1 MKKIF
6 SLFAAILF
14 AGSMMAEVK
23 TYTLTITTENFTK
36 VTESGSG
43 YAPYNGDHTFT
54 ATATDASGKTMDVV
68 IFSNQVMPS
77 SDSIQAQ
84 KTNGYLYNKTNLGT
98 ISSIVI
104 DEIAGKAD
112 KYKYTQIIGDEEN
125 PSSAAANGAYFKIA
139 AGTSGAAKAKSIV
152 ITFTKDDAVPVQSV
166 ALDITSKTIEV
177 GESFTLTPSITPAD
191 AANTAVTWST
201 SSTNATVENGVVT
214 GLAAGSATITCTT
227 VDGNKTATCEVTVTE
242 AVPSDY
248 VETAF
253 ASIKT
258 QDEVVITMTIDSVAK
273 TFALN
278 GGNATG
284 SAPKADLV
292 RFVGTSIKPITE
304 DHVFLVSK
312 VDGGYQF
319 ALKSDNTKV
328 LYAFANSADD
338 QNNDIRVASV
348 SGTASGVW
356 SFDADNHLY
365 ATPASDARYLCVY
378 SSSDW
383 RSYKST
389 SGGYA
394 NVEAQTLKFYVKS
407 IGGSPVV
414 PTAIENAEVAGQVQK
429 VIENGQLFII
439 KNGVKYNAQGA
450 AVR

>member
-23 TYTLTITTENFTK
+23 TYTFTIDTITLT
-36 VTESGSG
+36 GSANS
-43 YAPYNGDHTFT
+43 YAGFNGEHEFT
-54 ATATDASGKTMDVV
+54 ATATDASGKTMTVV
-68 IFSNQVMPS
+68 VATNQVMVAANNGVKYVQG
-77 SDSIQAQ
+77 QAN
-84 KTNGYLYNKTNLGT
+84 KGVIYNKTNLGS
-98 ISSIVI
+98 ISSVTLSADATNYASPVI
-104 DEIAGKAD
+104 GSIEQPTEAV
-112 KYKYTQIIGDEEN
+112 
-125 PSSAAANGAYFKIA
+125 ANGAYFQIK
-139 AGTSGAAKAKSIV
+139 AGSSASRTKSITV
-152 ITFTKDDAVPVQSV
+152 TFTKDDAVPVQSV

-201 SSTNATVENGVVT
+201 SSANASVEDGVVT

-227 VDGNKTATCEVTVTE
+227 VDGNKTATCEVTITE

-253 ASIKT
+253 ASIKD
-258 QDEVVITMTIDSVAK
+258 QDEVVITMTIDSVAE

-278 GGNATG
+278 GGTSG
-284 SAPKADLV
+284 VAPAANKV
-292 RFVGTSIKPITE
+292 RIVGTSIKPVTA
-304 DHVFLVSK
+304 DHIFLVSK

-319 ALKSDNTKV
+319 ALKSNTDNV
-328 LYAFANSADD
+328 LYAYANNDD
-338 QNNDIRVASV
+338 SQNNDIRVGSV

-356 SFDADNHLY
+356 SFDANNHLY
-365 ATPASDARYLCVY
+365 TTPASDARYLCVY

-450 AVR
+450 VVR

>member
-23 TYTLTITTENFTK
+23 TYTFTIDVDNFAKTS
-36 VTESGSG
+36 TSSG
-43 YAPYNGDHTFT
+43 YAGYNGEHTFT
-54 ATATDASGKTMDVV
+54 ATATDASGKTMEVV
-68 IFSNQVMPS
+68 VASNQVMVNQGS
-77 SDSIQAQ
+77 LQGQ
-84 KTNGYLYNKTNLGT
+84 KNNAKLYNVTNLGS
-98 ISSIVI
+98 ISSVVI
-104 DEIAGKAD
+104 NDNSNF
-112 KYKYTQIIGDEEN
+112 TQVIG
-125 PSSAAANGAYFKIA
+125 SSEQPTDAVANGAYFIIKDGGA
-139 AGTSGAAKAKSIV
+139 TSTASSIV
-152 ITFTKDDAVPVQSV
+152 VTFTKDDAVPVQSV

-201 SSTNATVENGVVT
+201 SSANASVEDGVVT

-227 VDGNKTATCEVTVTE
+227 VDGNKTATCEVTITE

-253 ASIKT
+253 ASIKD
-258 QDEVVITMTIDSVAK
+258 QDEVVITMTIDSVAE

-278 GGNATG
+278 GGTSG
-284 SAPKADLV
+284 VAPAANKV
-292 RFVGTSIKPITE
+292 RIVGTSIKPVTA
-304 DHVFLVSK
+304 DHIFLVSK

-319 ALKSDNTKV
+319 ALKSNTDNV
-328 LYAFANSADD
+328 LYAYANNDD
-338 QNNDIRVASV
+338 SQNNDIRVGSV

-356 SFDADNHLY
+356 SFDANNHLY
-365 ATPASDARYLCVY
+365 TTPASDARYLCVY

-407 IGGSPVV
+407 VGGDPVI